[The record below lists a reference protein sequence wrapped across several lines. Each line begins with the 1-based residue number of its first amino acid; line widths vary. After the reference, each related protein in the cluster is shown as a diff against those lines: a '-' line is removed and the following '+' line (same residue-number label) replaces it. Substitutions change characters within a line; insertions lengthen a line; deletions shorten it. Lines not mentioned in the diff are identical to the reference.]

1 VQARN
6 GVGVEHVAAHCP
18 SLLRFQRSN
27 DADFLSFLQWWEARR
42 EARHWAGL
50 GGGQGWLYLFNRRR
64 RASGRKRIEH
74 TILGLQLRV
83 NVSEPPGV
91 GWVGPFGELWA
102 NSSEPPSSNPLKL

>member
-50 GGGQGWLYLFNRRR
+50 GGGAGLALFVQAKKTSEWEEENRTYHFRVTVAGKCFRTSRGRLGW
-64 RASGRKRIEH
+64 
-74 TILGLQLRV
+74 TIW
-83 NVSEPPGV
+83 GV
-91 GWVGPFGELWA
+91 VG
-102 NSSEPPSSNPLKL
+102 K